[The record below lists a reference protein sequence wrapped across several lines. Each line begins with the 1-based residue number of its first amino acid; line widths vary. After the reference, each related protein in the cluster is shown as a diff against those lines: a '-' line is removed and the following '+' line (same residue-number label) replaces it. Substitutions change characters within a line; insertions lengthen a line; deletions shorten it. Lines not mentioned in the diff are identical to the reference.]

1 MEAHPPLPEVIL
13 DPIVR
18 LALLEDL
25 SPAGDITSD
34 TALPPQLTLR
44 AALRAREPGIVAG
57 FDAAALA
64 LRLVDPA
71 VKLQV
76 LRGDG
81 SAVAAGETL
90 AELSGAARSVLM
102 AERTMLNFLGHLSGI
117 ATATRRFVDAVADTG
132 AKITCTRK
140 TTPGLRALEKR
151 AVRLGGGSNH
161 RHSLADAVLI
171 KDNHIAAAG
180 GASTA
185 LALAQAAAGH
195 MRVIEIEVD
204 TLAQLREVLPL
215 RPGCVLLDNM
225 SLEDLR
231 TAVAM
236 ADGRVVLEASG
247 NVRLDSVRAIAE
259 TGVGYISVGAI
270 THSSRRLD
278 LGLDALG

>member
-1 MEAHPPLPEVIL
+1 
-13 DPIVR
+13 
-18 LALLEDL
+18 
-25 SPAGDITSD
+25 
-34 TALPPQLTLR
+34 
-44 AALRAREPGIVAG
+44 
-57 FDAAALA
+57 
-64 LRLVDPA
+64 
-71 VKLQV
+71 
-76 LRGDG
+76 
-81 SAVAAGETL
+81 
-90 AELSGAARSVLM
+90 M

-117 ATATRRFVDAVADTG
+117 STATRRFVDTVADTG

-161 RHSLADAVLI
+161 RYSLADAVLI

-180 GASTA
+180 GAAAA
-185 LALAQAAAGH
+185 LARAQAAAGH
-195 MRVIEIEVD
+195 MRIVEIEVD

-225 SLEDLR
+225 SLEDLKA
-231 TAVAM
+231 AVAM
-236 ADGRVVLEASG
+236 AGGAVVLEASG